1 MNLSLI
7 FVTVYLFKS
16 NMLPLEGEIQKAKPK
31 GKEAE
36 GEKCSHILCGFSV
49 RMLSADFPPSMR
61 EREALIVKLLWK

>member
-1 MNLSLI
+1 
-7 FVTVYLFKS
+7 
-16 NMLPLEGEIQKAKPK
+16 MLPLEGEIQKAKPK

-49 RMLSADFPPSMR
+49 RMQSADFPPSMR